1 MSGTHEPDEKKTES
15 EPESEPLSEI
25 DALYRQVRE
34 AGNGPGHMVQPMAVS
49 GSETTGFQEHVP
61 GILVCPLRTPT
72 LPPATHTS
80 CYLVGAGEV
89 VVVDPASPHPEEQ
102 AALDRVVDEL
112 AAQERRVVEVWLT
125 HHHMDHVSGAAHLAA
140 RLGVPVAAHAR
151 TAALLHGRVRV
162 ARLLADGDTR
172 DLAGD
177 PPRRL
182 RAVHTPGHAPGHL
195 CFLDEY
201 TGALVAGDMVAGVG
215 TILIEPREGH
225 MGQYLGS
232 LRRMKELAPSALL
245 PAHGPV
251 IADAGAKLDE
261 YVRHRLWREE
271 RVVDALRHLGAATL
285 GQLVPAVYA
294 DVPPAVYP
302 LAERSLLAHLVTL
315 AEAGRA
321 RRDGERWR
329 LS

>member
-1 MSGTHEPDEKKTES
+1 MSGTYRSDEKK
-15 EPESEPLSEI
+15 PESEPLSEI
-25 DALYRQVRE
+25 DALYHQVRQ
-34 AGNGPGHMVQPMAVS
+34 ASNVQGHMVQPLTVS
-49 GSETTGFQEHVP
+49 GSETPRFQEYVP
-61 GILVCPLRTPT
+61 GILVCSLRTPT

-80 CYLVGAGEV
+80 CYILGAGEL
-89 VVVDPASPHPEEQ
+89 VVVDPASPHPDEQ

-112 AAQERRVVEVWLT
+112 AAQGRRVVEIWLT
-125 HHHMDHVSGAAHLAA
+125 HHHLDHVSGAAHLAA

-151 TAALLHGRVRV
+151 TAALVQGRVPV
-162 ARLLADGDTR
+162 ARMLADGDTR

-177 PPRRL
+177 QPRRL

-195 CFLDEY
+195 CFLEEH

-215 TILIEPREGH
+215 TILIEPSEGH

-261 YVRHRLWREE
+261 YVRHRLWREQ
-271 RVVDALRHLGAATL
+271 RVVDALRHLGAVTL

-294 DVPPAVYP
+294 DVAPAVYP
-302 LAERSLLAHLVTL
+302 LAERSLLAHLLTL
-315 AEAGRA
+315 AESGRA
-321 RRDGERWR
+321 LRDGERWY
-329 LS
+329 LP